1 MDKLS
6 PLKKIF
12 CYYKSPLG
20 KFTEWAI
27 DLFIKP
33 DVEVPVEEGQKT
45 ITVKC
50 PCCVFWRGVAF
61 GMLFGCVV
69 GSVFW

>member
-1 MDKLS
+1 MDELS
-6 PLKKIF
+6 PLKKVF

-20 KFTEWAI
+20 KFTGWAI

-33 DVEVPVEEGQKT
+33 DIEIPVEKGQKT
-45 ITVKC
+45 VTVKC

-61 GMLFGCVV
+61 GVLFSAVV
-69 GSVFW
+69 GWLLW